1 MPLVVNINMDT
12 RTNFDELKKE
22 KDDLDKIVHV
32 RKKKNSW
39 IHIPIMSK
47 KKTEIYFTIAYF
59 VWREY

>member
-32 RKKKNSW
+32 RKKKNS
-39 IHIPIMSK
+39 
-47 KKTEIYFTIAYF
+47 
-59 VWREY
+59 